1 MSLIF
6 LNLFETF
13 FKMLSPEDYMIPCL
27 NKQLFG
33 FECLGCGLQ
42 RSVAFLLRGEFV
54 EAFKVYP
61 AIYTLIPLFL
71 IIFINFFYKF
81 KFSNKLINILA
92 ITSVVI
98 IIFNYILKFI
108 I

>member
-1 MSLIF
+1 MPR
-6 LNLFETF
+6 
-13 FKMLSPEDYMIPCL
+13 PEDYMIPCL

-33 FECLGCGLQ
+33 FDCLGCGLQ
-42 RSVAFLLRGEFV
+42 RSVAFLLQGDFL

-61 AIYTLIPLFL
+61 AIYTLIPLFV
-71 IIFINFFYKF
+71 IIFINIFYKF
-81 KFSNKLINILA
+81 KLFNKLINILA